1 MTSPVGT
8 SAPESSIFA
17 RHPTGVPPVRGR
29 EIFAWACFD
38 FANSGYTTVVITA
51 VFNAFFVA
59 VIAGNAGWATLAWT
73 CALSLSYLINAI
85 FGPLLGA
92 WADLRAR
99 KRAALLASSAVC
111 IAGTAGLASCG
122 PGDVALA
129 LVILVIANLAF
140 GFGENLIAAFLPEL
154 ARPEAMGKV
163 SGWGWG
169 LGYLGGLLV
178 LAACLAWITSS
189 DAPAAQAVPP
199 TLLITA
205 AAFALS
211 ALPTFLLLRE
221 RARPQPVSAR
231 GLWHDVFGRVRE
243 ALLRSRALRDLRRF
257 LVCIVCFQAGVQTVI
272 AIAAIYTTQALGF
285 STQES
290 ITLILLVN
298 FTAAIGAFGF
308 GTLQDRLGHRTTLA
322 ATLVGWLLAIA
333 VFWSAEERTSVWIGA
348 NLAGLCLGASQS
360 AGRALVGY
368 LCPRDREAEIF
379 GLWGLAVKL
388 ASILGPLSYGV
399 VNWLADGDHR
409 IALLTTATAF
419 VAGLL
424 LLARVDVARGRAA
437 AVEAQPD
444 DQRPG
449 MVST

>member
-1 MTSPVGT
+1 MSRTAAAAAPSSP
-8 SAPESSIFA
+8 IFA
-17 RHPTGVPPVRGR
+17 HHPPGVPPVRGR

-59 VIAGNAGWATLAWT
+59 VIAGNASWATLAWT
-73 CALSLSYLINAI
+73 SALSVSYALNAVA
-85 FGPLLGA
+85 GPLLGA

-99 KRAALLASSAVC
+99 KRAALIASSAVC
-111 IAGTAGLASCG
+111 VSATALLALCG
-122 PGDVALA
+122 PGDVVLALA
-129 LVILVIANLAF
+129 ILVVGNLAF
-140 GFGENLIAAFLPEL
+140 GLGENLIAAFLPEL

-169 LGYLGGLLV
+169 FGYLGGLAV
-178 LAACLAWITSS
+178 LALCLAWITSR

-205 AAFALS
+205 VAFALS

-221 RARPQPVSAR
+221 RARPQPVSAK

-243 ALLRSRALRDLRRF
+243 ALLRSQSLRDLRRF
-257 LVCIVCFQAGVQTVI
+257 LACIVCFQAGVQTVI

-290 ITLILLVN
+290 ILLILLVN
-298 FTAAIGAFGF
+298 LTAAVGAFGF
-308 GTLQDRLGHRTTLA
+308 GALQDRLGHRRTLA
-322 ATLVGWLLAIA
+322 ATLVGWLVAIA
-333 VFWSAEERTSVWIGA
+333 VFWAAQDRATVWVGA

-399 VNWLADGDHR
+399 VNWLAAGDHR

-424 LLARVDVARGRAA
+424 LLARVDVQRGHAAALAGGRAA
-437 AVEAQPD
+437 AQAQ
-444 DQRPG
+444 
-449 MVST
+449 